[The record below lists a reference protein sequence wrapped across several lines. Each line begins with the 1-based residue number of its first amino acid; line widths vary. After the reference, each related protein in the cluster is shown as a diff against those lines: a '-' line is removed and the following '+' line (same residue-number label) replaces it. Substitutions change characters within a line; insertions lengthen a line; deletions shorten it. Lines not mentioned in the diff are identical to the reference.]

1 MYVVLTYNQA
11 SGQPDLAD
19 YGLYDD
25 LETAQAV
32 RDDQRTQTAA
42 VGRGER
48 HVVAEVV
55 PMEDDDA

>member
-1 MYVVLTYNQA
+1 MYIVITYNQA
-11 SGQPDLAD
+11 SGQPDLAT
-19 YGLYDD
+19 YGIYTD
-25 LETAQAV
+25 LQAAQDE